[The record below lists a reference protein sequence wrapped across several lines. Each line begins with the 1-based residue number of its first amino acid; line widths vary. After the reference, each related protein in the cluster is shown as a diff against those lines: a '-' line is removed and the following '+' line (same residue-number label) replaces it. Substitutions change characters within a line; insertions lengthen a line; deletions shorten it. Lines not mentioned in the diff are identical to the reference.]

1 MSETITLAQLEK
13 KLQQLQ
19 AAPDFAADGQIGDDE
34 SGGGGRRGH
43 AA

>member
-19 AAPDFAADGQIGDDE
+19 ADLPRILQRTAKLATMKAV
-34 SGGGGRRGH
+34 
-43 AA
+43 